1 MRPFLIP
8 AVHIPLRLRGNLGR
22 GLPLRPFQSTRSVQW
37 LPSTQFPIATY
48 GIRYFSLSRLRA
60 ADDTLERLEVREGK
74 DLENDKKTN
83 ERRRLEEMN
92 KGVLYLIVDKD
103 YANGYR

>member
-1 MRPFLIP
+1 M
-8 AVHIPLRLRGNLGR
+8 
-22 GLPLRPFQSTRSVQW
+22 
-37 LPSTQFPIATY
+37 
-48 GIRYFSLSRLRA
+48 
-60 ADDTLERLEVREGK
+60 ERLEVREGK